1 MRKKERPAPPPRR
14 KELSDNPVKLCNE
27 ISRIWRGKM
36 RERREGDSIL
46 SQQGARLILSFLA
59 IGDGTTQLELV
70 KATHLT
76 APTVSLILKEM
87 ESGGLVHRETDPID
101 KRAVRVYLTDAGRE
115 LDADNIALIKSVDES
130 GLKGLNAEEIDTLMI
145 LLAKIRNNLLES
157 EDAENGQNS

>member
-1 MRKKERPAPPPRR
+1 MQKKECPAFPPRR

-46 SQQGARLILSFLA
+46 SQQGARLILAFLA

-76 APTVSLILKEM
+76 APTVSLILKKM
-87 ESGGLVHRETDPID
+87 ESEGIVHREPDPID
-101 KRAVRVYLTDAGRE
+101 MRAVRVYLTDAGRA
-115 LDADNIALIKSVDES
+115 LDANNIALIKAVDAR
-130 GLKGLNAEEIDTLMI
+130 GLKGLSDNEIDILMS
-145 LLAKIRNNLLES
+145 LLTKIRNNLLEN
-157 EDAENGQNS
+157 EEAENGQNP

>member
-101 KRAVRVYLTDAGRE
+101 KRAVRVYLTDAGLE

-157 EDAENGQNS
+157 EDAGNGQNS